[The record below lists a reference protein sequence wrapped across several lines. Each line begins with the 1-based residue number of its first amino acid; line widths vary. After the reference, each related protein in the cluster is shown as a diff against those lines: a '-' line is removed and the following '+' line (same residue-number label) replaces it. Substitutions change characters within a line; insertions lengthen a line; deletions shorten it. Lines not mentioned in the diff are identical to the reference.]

1 MFVGNIHKKKK
12 KTSAQKYSGEVG
24 HHIIDS
30 FSTDSG
36 ENLPCIV
43 LATFLQI

>member
-12 KTSAQKYSGEVG
+12 KKSTQKYSGEAG
-24 HHIIDS
+24 HHISDS
-30 FSTDSG
+30 FSTGSG

-43 LATFLQI
+43 LGTFL